1 MQPVAMSGSTR
12 ALLILGLVAAA
23 GAIIALALMDRR
35 RSVARAEKIL
45 AALCSQTGLHPVA
58 TGASALKYFRDKPS
72 VGSPLRMAA
81 GRVDGVPVEI
91 CFVPIVKRSEKGR
104 TLVGTPCPGRLG
116 VEVGLSAR
124 DAASGITHSLFGVAG
139 GAGAR
144 PLFGPYDGWG
154 PPADLQR
161 VFTPAV
167 QSMTLAFPRQLEQVL
182 VYGQEVVLVWRQIED
197 DVGVMKQAFRLAA
210 SLCEAASSSSR

>member
-1 MQPVAMSGSTR
+1 MQPVAMSGLTR

-23 GAIIALALMDRR
+23 AAIIALALMDRR

-45 AALCSQTGLHPVA
+45 ATLCSQTGLVPVEA
-58 TGASALKYFRDKPS
+58 KASALKYFREYPS
-72 VGSPLRMAA
+72 VGSPLRFAA

-91 CFVPIVKRSEKGR
+91 CFVPIVKRSEIGR
-104 TLVGTPCPGRLG
+104 TLVGTPCPGRRG

-139 GAGAR
+139 GSGAR

-154 PPADLQR
+154 PATDLER

-167 QSMTLAFPRQLEQVL
+167 QSMTLAFPRQLDQVL
-182 VYGQEVVLVWRQIED
+182 VYGQEVVLVWRGIED
-197 DVGVMKQAFRLAA
+197 DVSVVKQAFRLAA
-210 SLCEAASSSSR
+210 SLCEAASRSGR